1 MPSRTLGA
9 LLVTLH
15 SKCPD
20 TPIRKGETEAF
31 RGHPACPGPRSQEE
45 PTPAFEL
52 EAAGP

>member
-1 MPSRTLGA
+1 MLGA

-15 SKCPD
+15 SKLPKCPD

-31 RGHPACPGPRSQEE
+31 RGHPACPGLHSQEE